1 MINTKAVI
9 KNFIKHPFKASGKIH
24 KFLSHL
30 RKYNKLNTRK
40 DFHASPNNFYF
51 CLNDWD
57 AQAGSLGVYFY
68 QDLWAAKKI
77 FALKPSEHFDIGS
90 RVDGFIAHVLPFMPL
105 TMIDIRPLS
114 EKVEG
119 LKFIQADATN
129 LDGIAD
135 NSIISLSSLCAPE
148 HFGLGRYGDPIDP
161 EACFKAL
168 KSMQRVLAKGGHLYI
183 AVPVGEQ
190 SGVAR
195 ELLEGWTMFLAVAVL
210 FYVSNWMLSKAD
222 NIKWENYIKGMV
234 QQTIDTK
241 SQWTLIFAAFIAVMR
256 EGAELI
262 LFYSAAF
269 TGGMSNPVYI
279 AYGIGAGILVLVA
292 VWVAFRYFSVKLPL
306 KAFFMFTSILLYDS
320 FKSERLSFLQKSS

>member
-57 AQAGSLGVYFY
+57 DQAGSLGVYFY

-105 TMIDIRPLS
+105 TMIDIRPLP

-129 LDGIAD
+129 LEGIAD

-190 SGVAR
+190 SGVAFNAHR
-195 ELLEGWTMFLAVAVL
+195 IFKPELVIETLNELTLAEFSVIISSGKHKGCHERISLEEFH
-210 FYVSNWMLSKAD
+210 
-222 NIKWENYIKGMV
+222 GMDLG
-234 QQTIDTK
+234 ID
-241 SQWTLIFAAFIAVMR
+241 
-256 EGAELI
+256 
-262 LFYSAAF
+262 Y
-269 TGGMSNPVYI
+269 
-279 AYGIGAGILVLVA
+279 GAGTDGLFEFV
-292 VWVAFRYFSVKLPL
+292 R
-306 KAFFMFTSILLYDS
+306 
-320 FKSERLSFLQKSS
+320 E